1 VSCGITRQ
9 AIRRHR
15 WTLAGPFVTQAVAAT
30 VISAMV
36 MTARSID
43 RAPLTA
49 SERAAPLATNMVDAT
64 AVFIGV
70 SIYMSILVVGVTM
83 ALAMAGQLREIALL
97 RTVGASPGQI
107 RRSAALQAVI
117 VAIPASVA
125 GFLLAAPAGAA
136 WVASLRSHDAMPDQ
150 VSFRPSLVALP
161 IPVGV
166 AVATSIAGTLIA
178 AVRTS
183 RLPPGEAVVEV
194 ATGRRAIGRTRTVVG
209 LALLIGGVALSAVLS
224 RFAPE
229 QAADAAFFVMLAG
242 CIGVGLLGPHVLHA
256 AGRLLRPVAGDGV
269 VRVAI
274 DDIAS
279 MTRALSGALVPLVL
293 ATAFAIVKI
302 ATHTTAEHV
311 TGIADPAMDLW
322 TDYSGTTVYCAFA
335 GVAALNCFATVLVGR
350 RRDLAT
356 MQLAG
361 ATRHTLMRIVAIEA
375 AIVAVVAVAIA
386 AVLAATTLAP
396 MLHTSLGVW
405 LPYVPVTTVVAGV
418 VLVGIVV
425 AAGMVTP
432 AAVLTR
438 QSPIVNAALAE

>member
-1 VSCGITRQ
+1 MRSGITRQ

-15 WTLAGPFVTQAVAAT
+15 WTLAGPFVTQVVAAT
-30 VISAMV
+30 VISSMV

-49 SERAAPLATNMVDAT
+49 AERATPLVTNMVDAT

-107 RRSAALQAVI
+107 RRSAALQAAI
-117 VAIPASVA
+117 VAAPGSVA

-136 WVASLRSHDAMPDQ
+136 WVALLRSHAVMPEQ
-150 VSFRPSLVALP
+150 VSFRPNLVALP
-161 IPVGV
+161 IALGV
-166 AVATSIAGTLIA
+166 ALATSIAGTLIS

-183 RLPPGEAVVEV
+183 RLPPGEALVEV
-194 ATGRRAIGRTRTVVG
+194 ATGRRAIGRTRTVAG
-209 LALLIGGVALSAVLS
+209 LALLVGGVALSAVLS
-224 RFAPE
+224 RLAPD

-242 CIGVGLLGPHVLHA
+242 CVGVGLLGPHVLRA
-256 AGRLLRPVAGDGV
+256 VGRVLRHVAGDGIA
-269 VRVAI
+269 RVAL

-279 MTRALSGALVPLVL
+279 MTTALSGALVPLVL

-311 TGIADPAMDLW
+311 TGIADPAMDRW
-322 TDYSGTTVYCAFA
+322 TDYSGTVVYCAFA
-335 GVAALNCFATVLVGR
+335 GVAALNCFVTVVASR

-361 ATRHTLMRIVAIEA
+361 ATRHTLIRVVAIEA
-375 AIVAVVAVAIA
+375 AIVAAVAVAIA
-386 AVLAATTLAP
+386 AVLATTTLVP
-396 MLHTSLGVW
+396 MLHTGLGVW
-405 LPYVPVTTVVAGV
+405 LPYVPVNTVVAGV
-418 VLVGIVV
+418 LLVGVVV
-425 AAGMVTP
+425 AAGMVIP

-438 QSPIVNAALAE
+438 QPPIEQAALAT